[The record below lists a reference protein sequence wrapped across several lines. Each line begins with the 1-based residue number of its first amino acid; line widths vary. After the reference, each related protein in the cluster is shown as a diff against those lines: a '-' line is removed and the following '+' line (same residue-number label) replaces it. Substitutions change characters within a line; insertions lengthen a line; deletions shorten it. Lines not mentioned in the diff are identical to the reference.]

1 LRAFQQYV
9 AHHLYA
15 RKSDGFLIFSGGNQ
29 TVNLTPG
36 LSFGH
41 NLCFK
46 CPNGSCEPILD
57 IYISI
62 AFQWYKEL
70 FNPLDFDPC
79 NRSLKIWKSTTTS
92 NSQSGSS
99 LRSVKVHSLTFSF
112 IPGLSSWPTTL
123 QAFTLVASPRLRLQH
138 IP

>member
-29 TVNLTPG
+29 IVNLTPG

-46 CPNGSCEPILD
+46 CPNGSCKPILD

-70 FNPLDFDPC
+70 FNHWILTPAIALWKFGSPPRLQTPKVGAPLGVW
-79 NRSLKIWKSTTTS
+79 R
-92 NSQSGSS
+92 
-99 LRSVKVHSLTFSF
+99 F
-112 IPGLSSWPTTL
+112 IPSHFPSFWGFHLGPQPCKPLPWL
-123 QAFTLVASPRLRLQH
+123 WAQG
-138 IP
+138 